1 MLCFMKKIQNLFIYS
16 LLAICL
22 LAGCKGTNERHD
34 DGDITIERFEQTL
47 FDTPTDQLQQALRDF
62 KTKLTSPLLNMYPDD
77 QLFMSPLAD
86 FMSDS
91 TVRDIY
97 RISDR
102 QYHSLHWLEKELTVA
117 LDKAKSL
124 DDEIDYK
131 WFATFISGNFDYAQR
146 IIAARETKSVL
157 INIDQYAL
165 GGMEKYSYFG
175 LPMYIV
181 EMSDSTYLAS
191 DIMAEIARQFIEV
204 PDEQNI
210 TMLDLMISEGKV
222 LYFLDQVMPKKDNR
236 LKIRYSEEQM
246 EWMKANES
254 NVWAFF
260 IQNNLLYEKDFSR
273 YHNFVDDAPKTNA
286 FKDSAP
292 RTTHYIGWQIV
303 RKYMENNKCSMK
315 ELFNNTDS
323 QAILA
328 ASKYKP

>member
-22 LAGCKGTNERHD
+22 LAGCKGTNEQHD

-47 FDTPTDQLQQALRDF
+47 FDTPADQLQQALRDF
-62 KTKLTSPLLNMYPDD
+62 KTKFNSPLLNIYPDD
-77 QLFMSPLAD
+77 QLYMSQLAD

-131 WFATFISGNFDYAQR
+131 WFATFISGNFGYAQR
-146 IIAARETKSVL
+146 IIAPRETKSVL

-222 LYFLDQVMPKKDNR
+222 LYFLDQVMPKKD
-236 LKIRYSEEQM
+236 
-246 EWMKANES
+246 
-254 NVWAFF
+254 
-260 IQNNLLYEKDFSR
+260 
-273 YHNFVDDAPKTNA
+273 P
-286 FKDSAP
+286 DSAAE
-292 RTTHYIGWQIV
+292 
-303 RKYMENNKCSMK
+303 K
-315 ELFNNTDS
+315 
-323 QAILA
+323 
-328 ASKYKP
+328 